1 MCVSR
6 RHCGWFSDLR
16 TLVYGFAAECSSN
29 REFSHCMKIY
39 HSSALLLFSFTSA
52 CLFRFNAQ
60 VCFCFLYFIKGKPFG
75 SAYREGNLSKSF
87 VAAYAWVIAD
97 RLRDVESTC
106 DGRYVLLR
114 AHLYNEPQT
123 YHSIFVCH
131 RPLRSSIFYEI
142 YFHWFTSIKV
152 LPNQFFSRPYSW
164 SKIAWA

>member
-39 HSSALLLFSFTSA
+39 HSSALLLFSSTSA

-87 VAAYAWVIAD
+87 VVAYAWVIAD
-97 RLRDVESTC
+97 RLRDVEGTC

-114 AHLYNEPQT
+114 APPLQWTTDLPFDFRMPQAFE
-123 YHSIFVCH
+123 IFNILWDLF
-131 RPLRSSIFYEI
+131 PLVYFNKSS
-142 YFHWFTSIKV
+142 T
-152 LPNQFFSRPYSW
+152 
-164 SKIAWA
+164 